1 MSTSNLIPR
10 TCTEVTTDD
19 SARVSIVGP
28 QPLSAFRDVPA
39 YVLLG
44 EPGAGKTTEFEQE
57 CHALGDA
64 AACIQARAFRRAS
77 GDQLRKLR
85 GKILYIDGLD
95 ETRARGAYGTDAVDE
110 IQAKLLDLE
119 PPAFRISCRV
129 ADWFGPVDRSPFEYV
144 AADGRIVTLQ
154 LDRFSRSDARLWLEA
169 RSPVIDAATFLL
181 EASNHGFDSMLES
194 PQWLAFLYES
204 VVDGS
209 WPATRSE
216 AFRRACERLV
226 SEPRDDHPHA
236 AEIVP
241 AQEVM
246 NTASRVFATQLLSGS
261 AGIAF
266 GSSTRSEDFI
276 AASDIASDLATSA
289 ELSANELRRV
299 IATGL
304 FKSPDDQCY
313 EPVHR
318 QVAEYLGASHL
329 ADLIGRRVVS
339 VGRVCAAMTS
349 PVDSRVVTDMRG
361 LAAWLGTHSAPAR
374 SLLIEADPVG
384 VALYGD
390 ISEWPV
396 QDRRALLDCLLSQTR
411 PEDLW
416 GIRWFDRT
424 EGRYR
429 DSTAW
434 SFRSL
439 CKPDMVDTLEEYLGR
454 AQRDAVPS
462 HILEFLLRSLT
473 ETEDYWRDQLHNL
486 LPHVGQIA
494 REVTTEPDV
503 RLAAL
508 LAFAR
513 IEGSESAVTATLSDA
528 LDAVRDSRFADP
540 DDDIAGSLL
549 SILYPH
555 FIAPGRIWT
564 YASLMHH
571 GTVRGESW
579 NFWRHVLCDET
590 PSDELANLLD
600 GFADDAE
607 RLWPLLASGF
617 AEEVPWRLLVRALLE
632 IGDKTEPERLYRWI
646 AATTSQ
652 RPRTGTDEI
661 ADLHE
666 WFRTN
671 DATTRQL
678 LRISITRS
686 TDNEVGRVERN
697 LRRELLLAAPPP
709 NFVEWCV
716 QQARAQAAI
725 DWGVACAFLKAPLR
739 YGHWLGET
747 DDALIERLRS
757 ALANDPQLLGHLD
770 EYLTPSA
777 TQLEVQAEERRHQQ
791 EIDEIRAEHE
801 QKRQQRQA
809 DWRALLRDSR
819 DELATNCFPATNLHT
834 LAMAYLGRL
843 VLRADLDDPRDRV
856 AELIGD
862 NAELL
867 DTVMNAMRDAPM
879 REDVPSVERT
889 AELIAESKHDWLAY
903 PVLAGLTIRESE
915 SSLDDDTLLSDDTK
929 RNTLA
934 IYAAVALMPSQKP
947 AWPERWLSADPK
959 LVLDVLHRCSVAA
972 VRNGDTHLAML
983 YWLDEVD
990 GLDDELR
997 DFRLRLLRSISVR
1010 LPVAQLP
1017 IVDRLLQLVSEHP
1030 DTAPL
1035 KELVAQKLRANSMTD
1050 TQRVRWM
1057 TLDAIMGGGD
1067 ALRLLDDFIGTNA
1080 KSARQLAEF
1089 LPRGFHRPA
1098 KFVDRLLGDDR
1109 CATLHTLVGII
1120 GRNFPPRERRNGEAV
1135 TIGPAETM
1143 AYLVE
1148 QWIND
1153 LGGQPTEEAGAA
1165 FDGLIADERLSAWH
1179 DQLEYARN
1187 RQGRLHLDA
1196 SYAPMNVADVLG
1208 LLRNGPPANVA
1219 DLHVLL
1225 SDRLRDLGS
1234 HIQGDNSDPWR
1245 QFWADDRESQPS
1257 EPKHERSCRDAL
1269 LAMLRSLLPE
1279 GVDAQPEGQYAA
1291 DRQADIRVT
1300 FKDYNVPVEIKKNTH
1315 PDLWTAIDDQ
1325 LTAKYTTDPATGGY
1339 GIYLVLWLGADA
1351 PGYPRHP
1358 TDRDRPSTP
1367 DELEHRLYESMSHEQ
1382 RRTISAVVLDVTKP

>member
-1 MSTSNLIPR
+1 MTTKTLIPR
-10 TCTEVTTDD
+10 TCTEIATDG
-19 SARVSIVGP
+19 SARVKSAGP
-28 QPLSAFRDVPA
+28 NPLSEFRELPA

-57 CHALGDA
+57 CSTLGN
-64 AACIQARAFRRAS
+64 QAERISARRFATADIAS
-77 GDQLRKLR
+77 HPEWRDKVLF
-85 GKILYIDGLD
+85 IDGLD
-95 ETRARGAYGTDAVDE
+95 ETRAGGREATEALDE
-110 IQAKLLDLE
+110 IAARLE
-119 PPAFRISCRV
+119 QLGSPRFRISCRS
-129 ADWFGPVDRSPFEYV
+129 ADWLGPVDRSPLVEV
-144 AADGRIVTLQ
+144 SPDGRVSTLQ
-154 LDRFSRSDARLWLEA
+154 LDPLGRTDVHQHLTNQRPGTDPGAFILEA
-169 RSPVIDAATFLL
+169 ESRGLGPMLDNPLTLELLIATTDSGGWPSARREAFEGSCRRLAQELNPAHPRTAQTHPPELTLDAA
-181 EASNHGFDSMLES
+181 G
-194 PQWLAFLYES
+194 
-204 VVDGS
+204 
-209 WPATRSE
+209 
-216 AFRRACERLV
+216 RLC
-226 SEPRDDHPHA
+226 
-236 AEIVP
+236 
-241 AQEVM
+241 
-246 NTASRVFATQLLSGS
+246 ATQLLTG
-261 AGIAF
+261 ADGFMLAPTATDT
-266 GSSTRSEDFI
+266 GFI
-276 AASDIASDLATSA
+276 PVAEVASDIAKALARTDLDIRNVFAT
-289 ELSANELRRV
+289 N
-299 IATGL
+299 L
-304 FKSPDDQCY
+304 FV
-313 EPVHR
+313 PVGEQSHVPKHR
-318 QVAEYLGASHL
+318 QIAEYLAGRHI
-329 ADLIGRRVVS
+329 ADLLETGGTS
-339 VGRVCAAMTS
+339 VGRARTALTS
-349 PVDSRVVTDMRG
+349 RIDDRIVTDLRG
-361 LAAWLGTHSAPAR
+361 LAAWLGTLSGEAR
-374 SLLIEADPVG
+374 REMIASDPVG
-384 VALYGD
+384 MGLYGD
-390 ISEWPV
+390 IFEWPV
-396 QDRRALLDCLLSQTR
+396 DDRRTLLEGLIAQAR

-416 GIRWFDRT
+416 GMRWFDKT
-424 EGRYR
+424 EHRYR
-429 DSTAW
+429 DATAW

-439 CKPDMVDTLEEYLGR
+439 CKPDMADTLEEYFGP
-454 AQRDAVPS
+454 AQRGAVPS
-462 HILEFLLRSLT
+462 HILELLLRSLS
-473 ETEDYWRDQLHNL
+473 EIEDSWRDQLHNL
-486 LPHVGQIA
+486 VPHVGQIVS
-494 REVTTEPDV
+494 EVATEPEV

-513 IEGSESAVTATLSDA
+513 IERRQSEVTATFSEA
-528 LDAVRDSRFADP
+528 LDAVRDSSVADP

-549 SILYPH
+549 RLLYPH

-571 GTVRGESW
+571 GIVGESW
-579 NFWRHVLCDET
+579 KFWRHVLCDET
-590 PSDELANLLD
+590 PADELANLLD

-607 RLWPLLASGF
+607 RLRPVLASGF
-617 AEEVPWRLLVRALLE
+617 AEEVPWRLLVRALQE
-632 IGDKTEPERLYRWI
+632 IGHQIETERLYRWI
-646 AATTSQ
+646 AAVVS
-652 RPRTGTDEI
+652 TGLRASADEN

-666 WFRTN
+666 WFRDN
-671 DATTRQL
+671 DATIQQL
-678 LRISITRS
+678 LRIAITRS
-686 TDNEVGRVERN
+686 TDNSVGGDGRD
-697 LRRELLLAAPPP
+697 LLRELLLATRPPY
-709 NFVEWCV
+709 FVEWCV
-716 QQARAQAAI
+716 QQARLQAAI
-725 DWGVACAFLKAPLR
+725 DWDLACTFLKAPLR

-777 TQLEVQAEERRHQQ
+777 TQLEVQAEGRRHQQ

-801 QKRQQRQA
+801 QKRQQRQT

-867 DTVMNAMRDAPM
+867 DTVMDALRDAPM

-889 AELIAESKHDWLAY
+889 AEMIAESKHDWLAY

-915 SSLDDDTLLSDDTK
+915 SSLDDTLLSDYTK

-1030 DTAPL
+1030 DTASL

-1057 TLDAIMGGGD
+1057 TLDAIMGGRD

-1089 LPRGFHRPA
+1089 FPRGFHRPT

-1109 CATLHTLVGII
+1109 CATFHTLVGII
-1120 GRNFPPRERRNGEAV
+1120 GRNFQPRERKYGEAV
-1135 TIGPAETM
+1135 TIGPAEEM
-1143 AYLVE
+1143 SDLVE

-1179 DQLEYARN
+1179 SRLEFARN
-1187 RQGRLHLDA
+1187 QQRRLHRDA

-1208 LLRNGPPANVA
+1208 LLRDGPPANVA
-1219 DLHVLL
+1219 DLHALL
-1225 SDRLRDLGS
+1225 YERLRDLGN
-1234 HIQGDNSDPWR
+1234 HIRGDNDDLWGP
-1245 QFWADDRESQPS
+1245 FWADDHKSQPS
-1257 EPKHERSCRDAL
+1257 EPKHENSCRNAL
-1269 LAMLRSLLPE
+1269 LTMLRSRLPE
-1279 GVDAQPEGQYAA
+1279 GVDAQREGQYAA
-1291 DRQADIRVT
+1291 DRRADIRVA
-1300 FKDYNVPVEIKKNTH
+1300 FKGYNIPVEIKRNNH
-1315 PDLWTAIDDQ
+1315 SDLWTAIDDQ

-1339 GIYLVLWLGADA
+1339 GIYLVLWFGSEANR
-1351 PGYPRHP
+1351 YPLHP

-1367 DELEHRLYESMSHEQ
+1367 DELERRLNESMSHEQ
-1382 RRTISAVVLDVTKP
+1382 RRTISVVVLDVTKP

>member
-10 TCTEVTTDD
+10 TCTEVATDN
-19 SARVSIVGP
+19 SARGSIVGP
-28 QPLSAFRDVPA
+28 QPLSAFREVPA

-77 GDQLRKLR
+77 GDQLRELR

-129 ADWFGPVDRSPFEYV
+129 ADWFGPVDRSPFEHV

-169 RSPVIDAATFLL
+169 RSPGIDAATFLL

-216 AFRRACERLV
+216 AFRRACEQLV
-226 SEPRDDHPHA
+226 SEPSDDHPHA

-339 VGRVCAAMTS
+339 VERVCAAMTS

-384 VALYGD
+384 VAQYGD

-396 QDRRALLDCLLSQTR
+396 QDRRALLDCLISQAR

-462 HILEFLLRSLT
+462 HILKLLLRSLY
-473 ETEDYWRDQLHNL
+473 EIEDGWRDQLHNL
-486 LPHVGQIA
+486 LPHVGQLA
-494 REVTTEPDV
+494 LEVTTQPGV

-513 IEGSESAVTATLSDA
+513 IERSELEVTATFSDA

-549 SILYPH
+549 RILYPRA
-555 FIAPGRIWT
+555 IAPGRIWE
-564 YASLMHH
+564 YASLMHR
-571 GTVRGESW
+571 GTIGEGW
-579 NFWRHVLCDET
+579 KFWRNVLCDET
-590 PSDELANLLD
+590 PAGELANVLD

-607 RLWPLLASGF
+607 HLWPVLANAY
-617 AEEVPWRLLVRALLE
+617 AEEVPWRLLVRALRE
-632 IGDKTEPERLYRWI
+632 IGHQTEPERLYRWI
-646 AATTSQ
+646 AAVASPEQMTNA
-652 RPRTGTDEI
+652 DEN

-666 WFRTN
+666 WLRDN
-671 DATTRQL
+671 DTPTRQL
-678 LRISITRS
+678 LRIAIARS
-686 TDNEVGRVERN
+686 TDNRVGMDAQH
-697 LRRELLLAAPPP
+697 LLRELLLGARPP
-709 NFVEWCV
+709 NFVEWCA

-725 DWGVACAFLKAPLR
+725 DWGVACAFLETPLR
-739 YGHWLGET
+739 YGPWLGET
-747 DDALIERLRS
+747 GDAWIERLRS
-757 ALANDPQLLGHLD
+757 ALATDPQLLGHLD
-770 EYLTPSA
+770 KYLTPSA
-777 TQLEVQAEERRHQQ
+777 TQLEAQEEERRRQQ
-791 EIDEIRAEHE
+791 KIDEIRAEHE
-801 QKRQQRQA
+801 QKRQQRQS
-809 DWRALLRDSR
+809 DWRDRLRESS
-819 DELATNCFPATNLHT
+819 DELATNCLPAPNLHT
-834 LAMAYLGRL
+834 LASVYFGSL
-843 VLRADLDDPRDRV
+843 VLRADLCDPRDRV

-862 NAELL
+862 NTELL
-867 DTVMNAMRDAPM
+867 DAVMDALRDAPM
-879 REDVPSVERT
+879 RDDVPSVERT
-889 AELIAESKHDWLAY
+889 ADLIAESKHDWLAY
-903 PVLAGLTIRESE
+903 PVLAGLDIRESG
-915 SSLDDDTLLSDDTK
+915 SSLDDTALSDDTK
-929 RNTLA
+929 RNALA

-947 AWPERWLSADPK
+947 AWPERWLSTDPK
-959 LVLDVLHRCSVAA
+959 LVLDVLHRCSIAA
-972 VRNGDTHLAML
+972 LKNGDTHLSML
-983 YWLDEVD
+983 EWLNGVD

-997 DFRLRLLRSISVR
+997 DFRLGLLRSISVR

-1017 IVDRLLQLVSEHP
+1017 VVDRHLLLVSKHP
-1030 DTAPL
+1030 DGVPL
-1035 KELVAQKLRANSMTD
+1035 KELVAQKLRAKSMTGA
-1050 TQRVRWM
+1050 QRVRWM
-1057 TLDAIMGGGD
+1057 TLDAIMSGGE
-1067 ALRLLDDFIGTNA
+1067 ALRFLDDFIGSDA
-1080 KSARQLAEF
+1080 KRARQLAEF
-1089 LPRGFHRPA
+1089 LSTESHQSA
-1098 KFVDRLLGDDR
+1098 DLVNRLLGNDPCSKLR
-1109 CATLHTLVGII
+1109 TLLSII
-1120 GRNFPPRERRNGEAV
+1120 GRNFPPRVWKSGEAV
-1135 TIGPAETM
+1135 WIGPSETM
-1143 AYLVE
+1143 SDLVE

-1153 LGGQPTEEAGAA
+1153 LGGQPTEEASAA
-1165 FDGLIADERLSAWH
+1165 LDALIADERLSAWRSR
-1179 DQLEYARN
+1179 LEYARN
-1187 RQGRLHLDA
+1187 RQLRLHRDA
-1196 SYAPMNVADVLG
+1196 SYAPMNVSDVLG
-1208 LLRNGPPANVA
+1208 LLRDGPPANVA
-1219 DLHVLL
+1219 DLHALL
-1225 SDRLRDLGS
+1225 SDRFRDLGEY
-1234 HIQGDNSDPWR
+1234 IRGDNYDPWR
-1245 QFWADDRESQPS
+1245 QFWADDREPQPKT
-1257 EPKHERSCRDAL
+1257 PKHEESCRDAL
-1269 LAMLRSLLPE
+1269 LAMLNNRLPKE
-1279 GVDAQPEGQYAA
+1279 VKAEPERQYAA
-1291 DRQADIRVT
+1291 DRRADVSVA
-1300 FKDYNVPVEIKKNTH
+1300 FKEFNIPVEIKKNTH

-1367 DELEHRLYESMSHEQ
+1367 DELERRLNESMSYEQ

>member
-1 MSTSNLIPR
+1 MTTNNLIPR
-10 TCTEVTTDD
+10 TCTEVTTND

-129 ADWFGPVDRSPFEYV
+129 ADWFGPVDRSPFEHV

-169 RSPVIDAATFLL
+169 RSPGIDAATFLL

-339 VGRVCAAMTS
+339 VGRVCAAMMS

-396 QDRRALLDCLLSQTR
+396 DDRRTLLKGLIAQAR

-416 GIRWFDRT
+416 GVRWFDTT
-424 EGRYR
+424 EHRYR
-429 DSTAW
+429 DATAW

-439 CKPDMVDTLEEYLGR
+439 CKPDMADTLEEYLGA
-454 AQRDAVPS
+454 AQRGTIPS
-462 HILEFLLRSLT
+462 HILELLLRSLY
-473 ETEDYWRDQLHNL
+473 EIEDGWRDQLSSLVPLINQL
-486 LPHVGQIA
+486 ALDL
-494 REVTTEPDV
+494 TTQPEV

-513 IEGSESAVTATLSDA
+513 IERSAPEVTATFSDA
-528 LDAVRDSRFADP
+528 LDAVRDSSVADP

-549 SILYPH
+549 RLLYPH
-555 FIAPGRIWT
+555 VIVPGRIWE
-564 YASLMHH
+564 YASLMHR
-571 GTVRGESW
+571 GSFGESW
-579 NFWRHVLCDET
+579 KFWRHVLCDET
-590 PSDELANLLD
+590 PADELANLLD

-607 RLWPLLASGF
+607 HLWPVVASAF
-617 AEEVPWRLLVRALLE
+617 AEEVPWRLLVRALRE
-632 IGDKTEPERLYRWI
+632 IGHQTEPERLYRWI
-646 AATTSQ
+646 AAVASPEQMTNA
-652 RPRTGTDEI
+652 DEN

-666 WFRTN
+666 WLRDN
-671 DATTRQL
+671 DTPTRQL
-678 LRISITRS
+678 LRIAIARS
-686 TDNEVGRVERN
+686 TDNRVGMDAQH
-697 LRRELLLAAPPP
+697 LLRELLLGARPP
-709 NFVEWCV
+709 NFVEWCA

-725 DWGVACAFLKAPLR
+725 DWGVACAFLETPLR
-739 YGHWLGET
+739 YGPSLGET
-747 DDALIERLRS
+747 GDAWIERLRS
-757 ALANDPQLLGHLD
+757 ALATDPQLLGHLD
-770 EYLTPSA
+770 KYLTPSA
-777 TQLEVQAEERRHQQ
+777 TQLEAQEEERRRQQ
-791 EIDEIRAEHE
+791 KIDKIRAEHE
-801 QKRQQRQA
+801 QKRQQRQS

-819 DELATNCFPATNLHT
+819 DELAANCFSAPNLHT
-834 LAMAYLGRL
+834 LAMAYFGRARG
-843 VLRADLDDPRDRV
+843 VRTNATPVERV
-856 AELIGD
+856 ADLIGD
-862 NAELL
+862 YSELL
-867 DTVMNAMRDAPM
+867 DNAVDALRNAPLRD
-879 REDVPSVERT
+879 DVPSVERT
-889 AELIAESKHDWLAY
+889 AELSAESKHDWLAY
-903 PVLAGLTIRESE
+903 PMLAGLAIREAE
-915 SSLDDDTLLSDDTK
+915 GTLDSWCLPDDLRRSAV
-929 RNTLA
+929 A
-934 IYAAVALMPSQKP
+934 IYTTTQLDRQQRPMWPVRLLNEDPS
-947 AWPERWLSADPK
+947 
-959 LVLDVLHRCSVAA
+959 LVLDVLHRCSVTAIK
-972 VRNGDTHLAML
+972 NGDTYLSML
-983 YWLDEVD
+983 DWLDEVD
-990 GLDDELR
+990 GLHDELR

-1017 IVDRLLQLVSEHP
+1017 VVDRLLRLASKHP
-1030 DTAPL
+1030 DTAAL
-1035 KELVAQKLRANSMTD
+1035 RELVAQKLAATSMTD
-1050 TQRVRWM
+1050 AQRVRWM
-1057 TLDAIMGGGD
+1057 TLDATMSGGE
-1067 ALRLLDDFIGTNA
+1067 ALRFLDDFIGLDE
-1080 KSARQLAEF
+1080 KRARQLAEF
-1089 LPRGFHRPA
+1089 FPRGFHRPA

-1120 GRNFPPRERRNGEAV
+1120 GRHFPPRERRNGEAV

-1165 FDGLIADERLSAWH
+1165 SMVSL
-1179 DQLEYARN
+1179 
-1187 RQGRLHLDA
+1187 
-1196 SYAPMNVADVLG
+1196 PMRG
-1208 LLRNGPPANVA
+1208 
-1219 DLHVLL
+1219 
-1225 SDRLRDLGS
+1225 
-1234 HIQGDNSDPWR
+1234 
-1245 QFWADDRESQPS
+1245 
-1257 EPKHERSCRDAL
+1257 
-1269 LAMLRSLLPE
+1269 
-1279 GVDAQPEGQYAA
+1279 
-1291 DRQADIRVT
+1291 
-1300 FKDYNVPVEIKKNTH
+1300 
-1315 PDLWTAIDDQ
+1315 
-1325 LTAKYTTDPATGGY
+1325 
-1339 GIYLVLWLGADA
+1339 
-1351 PGYPRHP
+1351 
-1358 TDRDRPSTP
+1358 
-1367 DELEHRLYESMSHEQ
+1367 
-1382 RRTISAVVLDVTKP
+1382 

>member
-10 TCTEVTTDD
+10 TCTEVATDN
-19 SARVSIVGP
+19 SARGSIVGP
-28 QPLSAFRDVPA
+28 QPLSAFREVPA

-57 CHALGDA
+57 CEALGDA
-64 AACIQARAFRRAS
+64 AKYVKAREFRRAS
-77 GDQLRKLR
+77 GAHLRELK

-95 ETRARGAYGTDAVDE
+95 ETRTRGAYGTDAVDE

-129 ADWFGPVDRSPFEYV
+129 ADWFGPVDRSPFEHV

-154 LDRFSRSDARLWLEA
+154 LDRFSRSDARVCLEA
-169 RSPVIDAATFLL
+169 RSPGIDAAAFLL
-181 EASNHGFDSMLES
+181 EASSHGFDSMLES

-204 VVDGS
+204 VVEGS

-236 AEIVP
+236 TEIVP

-299 IATGL
+299 RATGL
-304 FKSPDDQCY
+304 FKSVRDQCY

-339 VGRVCAAMTS
+339 VERVCAAMTS

-396 QDRRALLDCLLSQTR
+396 DDRRTLLEGLIAQAR

-416 GIRWFDRT
+416 GVRWFDKT
-424 EGRYR
+424 EHRYR
-429 DSTAW
+429 DATALG
-434 SFRSL
+434 FRSL
-439 CKPDMVDTLEEYLGR
+439 CKPDMVDTLKEYLGPS
-454 AQRDAVPS
+454 QRDSIPNQ
-462 HILEFLLRSLT
+462 ILDLLLRSLT
-473 ETEDYWRDQLHNL
+473 EIEDGWRDQLSSL
-486 LPHVGQIA
+486 VPLISQLALDP
-494 REVTTEPDV
+494 TTQPDV

-513 IEGSESAVTATLSDA
+513 IKGSESEVGATFSEA
-528 LDAVRDSRFADP
+528 LDAVRDSSVADP

-617 AEEVPWRLLVRALLE
+617 AEEVPWRLLLRALRE

-686 TDNEVGRVERN
+686 TDNEVGRDERN
-697 LRRELLLAAPPP
+697 LLRELLLATRPA
-709 NFVEWCV
+709 NFVEWCA

-725 DWGVACAFLKAPLR
+725 DWNVACAFLKAPLLN
-739 YGHWLGET
+739 GHWLAET
-747 DDALIERLRS
+747 DDLLIERMRSVLASDPKLLR
-757 ALANDPQLLGHLD
+757 HLD
-770 EYLTPSA
+770 EWLSPPPA
-777 TQLEVQAEERRHQQ
+777 QLEVQVGERRHQQ
-791 EIDEIRAEHE
+791 ELDEIRAEHE
-801 QKRQQRQA
+801 QERQQRQS

-819 DELATNCFPATNLHT
+819 DELATNCFPAPNLHK
-834 LAMAYLGRL
+834 LALAYLGRS
-843 VLRADLDDPRDRV
+843 VVGTDLDDPRDRV

-867 DTVMNAMRDAPM
+867 DTVLVALRDAPM

-972 VRNGDTHLAML
+972 VRNGDTYLSML

-1035 KELVAQKLRANSMTD
+1035 KKLVAQKLRANSMTD

-1120 GRNFPPRERRNGEAV
+1120 GRNFPPRERKYGEAV
-1135 TIGPAETM
+1135 TIGPAEEM
-1143 AYLVE
+1143 SDLVE

-1165 FDGLIADERLSAWH
+1165 FDGLIADGRLSAWH
-1179 DQLEYARN
+1179 DRLEYPRN
-1187 RQGRLHLDA
+1187 RQRRLHRDA

-1208 LLRNGPPANVA
+1208 LLRDGPPANVA
-1219 DLHVLL
+1219 DLHALL
-1225 SDRLRDLGS
+1225 YERLRDLGS
-1234 HIQGDNSDPWR
+1234 HIRGDNDDLWR
-1245 QFWADDRESQPS
+1245 PFWADDHKSP
-1257 EPKHERSCRDAL
+1257 PKTPKYENSCRDAL
-1269 LAMLRSLLPE
+1269 LTMLRSRLPE
-1279 GVDAQPEGQYAA
+1279 GVDAQREGQYAA

-1300 FKDYNVPVEIKKNTH
+1300 FKGYNVPVEIKKNTH
-1315 PDLWTAIDDQ
+1315 PDLWTAIHDQ
-1325 LTAKYTTDPATGGY
+1325 LIDKYTTDPDTGGY
-1339 GIYLVLWLGADA
+1339 GIYLVLWFGSEVKNCPL
-1351 PGYPRHP
+1351 HP

-1367 DELEHRLYESMSHEQ
+1367 AELERRLYESMSHEQ
-1382 RRTISAVVLDVTKP
+1382 RRTISVVVLDVTKP

>member
-28 QPLSAFRDVPA
+28 QPLSAFREVPA

-57 CHALGDA
+57 CEALGDA
-64 AACIQARAFRRAS
+64 AKYVKARGFRRAR
-77 GDQLRKLR
+77 GDQLRELR

-110 IQAKLLDLE
+110 IQANLLDLE

-129 ADWFGPVDRSPFEYV
+129 ADWFGPVDRSPFEHV

-169 RSPVIDAATFLL
+169 HSPGIDATAFLL

-236 AEIVP
+236 AEIVA

-246 NTASRVFATQLLSGS
+246 NTAGRVFATQLLSGS

-266 GSSTRSEDFI
+266 GSSTRSVDFI
-276 AASDIASDLATSA
+276 AASDIASDLETSA
-289 ELSANELRRV
+289 ELSADELRRV
-299 IATGL
+299 SATSL
-304 FKSPDDQCY
+304 FKSVGDQCY

-339 VGRVCAAMTS
+339 VERVCAAMTS

-396 QDRRALLDCLLSQTR
+396 DDRRTLLEGLIAQAR

-416 GIRWFDRT
+416 GVRWFDKT
-424 EGRYR
+424 EHRYR
-429 DSTAW
+429 DATALG
-434 SFRSL
+434 FRSL
-439 CKPDMVDTLEEYLGR
+439 CKPDMVDTLKEYLGPS
-454 AQRDAVPS
+454 QRDSIPS
-462 HILEFLLRSLT
+462 HILELLLRSLY
-473 ETEDYWRDQLHNL
+473 EVEDGWRDQLFSL
-486 LPHVGQIA
+486 VPLISQLSLDL
-494 REVTTEPDV
+494 TTQPEV

-549 SILYPH
+549 RILYPRA
-555 FIAPGRIWT
+555 IAPGRIWE
-564 YASLMHH
+564 YASLMHR
-571 GTVRGESW
+571 GTIGEGW
-579 NFWRHVLCDET
+579 KFWRNVLCDET
-590 PSDELANLLD
+590 PAGELANVLD

-607 RLWPLLASGF
+607 HLRPVLANAY
-617 AEEVPWRLLVRALLE
+617 AEDVPWRLLVRALRE
-632 IGDKTEPERLYRWI
+632 IGHQTEPERLYRWI
-646 AATTSQ
+646 AAVVSPEQMTNA
-652 RPRTGTDEI
+652 DEN

-666 WFRTN
+666 WLRDN
-671 DATTRQL
+671 DTPTRQL
-678 LRISITRS
+678 LRIAIARS
-686 TDNEVGRVERN
+686 TDNRVGMDAQH
-697 LRRELLLAAPPP
+697 LLRELLLGARPP
-709 NFVEWCV
+709 NFVEWCA

-725 DWGVACAFLKAPLR
+725 DWGVACAFLETPLR

-867 DTVMNAMRDAPM
+867 DTVMNALRDAPM
-879 REDVPSVERT
+879 REDVPSVKRT

-1017 IVDRLLQLVSEHP
+1017 IVDGLLQLVSEHP

-1120 GRNFPPRERRNGEAV
+1120 GRNFPPRERKYGEAV
-1135 TIGPAETM
+1135 TIGPAEEM
-1143 AYLVE
+1143 SDLVE

-1165 FDGLIADERLSAWH
+1165 FDGLIADGRLSAWH
-1179 DQLEYARN
+1179 DRLEYPRN
-1187 RQGRLHLDA
+1187 RQRRLHRDA

-1367 DELEHRLYESMSHEQ
+1367 NELEHRLYESMSHEQ